1 MEFKEIK
8 SMIDSF
14 NARFSALSAFE
25 KEIADAI
32 VMQRNALDETN
43 SKLYKEMEKSVDS
56 YVKTEIEK
64 VRKDIKKLLDSYGKS
79 LKESS
84 VDCNESDISVDG
96 LISLDYDVNR
106 ETVKRLCAEIN
117 SVVAALNALDMEE
130 VSPVPEIVPA
140 GEKEES
146 FVINSAD
153 GKETVT
159 CDNGDDAYSI
169 HGEPYA
175 ELLRELYIKA
185 SRCNRVLDSMEAAI
199 RRRFDLKKFDKHLK
213 SKAEEYI
220 ADCAAVLN
228 KEMAS
233 ALKGRLRN
241 EDDVLNDGKF
251 SDIYASAKSGKVNFE
266 KGSSSYPTKLTLG
279 DMKISYLDKKD
290 YKKYINSSDSPLLN
304 KYTPDGVLTAPY
316 VLELKKNGNVFIEVE
331 KEEDNLVAIQ
341 MVRNIMLSF
350 LMGFPPTKVNYQ
362 LIDLYDTGE
371 FAAFNQLN
379 NIDNNIFKKTYND
392 DSRIATEMV
401 NLDERMSSIY
411 DDKITRNQCKD
422 IYGYNVLSENDPQSF
437 TVLPIIG
444 FPECFSSEKTV
455 KRLKKIIENGNR
467 SGIYT
472 IIVYNPGKGEY
483 PKYVKD
489 FVESAK
495 KSMNYFVVRGGK
507 IYMDGNAKYEF
518 KNNVDSVY
526 AEMPAYIN
534 VIKRNIKKGTN
545 KVIALTKMFDNT
557 DVAVKSDDYVDPTE
571 VIDIP
576 IGMRGGEV
584 QTLAFS
590 SKGDGAAH
598 ALVIGG
604 TGSGKSNLLH
614 TIVMSACYKYSPDDF
629 NVYLVDFKGGVEFKY
644 YEADKNVSKQL
655 PHVKLTA
662 LSSDPEDGLAV
673 LSNIDKELERR
684 EALFRNNNVEDIMQY
699 KKRTGK
705 SLPRLLVIIDE
716 VQELFERDQNIGTY
730 AINLMS
736 KLFKKGRAF
745 GINVLWAS
753 QNVPKVAGLRD
764 KVISQVG
771 NRISLKLNNPDDAQ
785 ELGISVSKVAN
796 LSNTLGV
803 GIIKDTRTGQNAAEF
818 RVAYAESSDN
828 RGMYSERII
837 DKWQDVVDKWKVRE
851 PLFVVGSNLEE
862 PKANE
867 GLTAYNKKV
876 GKNDVVSKST
886 ESYNLAIGQD
896 YISGRPYTVPI
907 HLRNSGSNLW
917 FAGANVEV
925 LRDMMGFSMLS
936 VLMENRTNKDFE
948 GDESTQVYYFNGEV
962 VSQKNPDDLFFVLP
976 RYFGNSTE
984 VLNSTGDL
992 TDALVKLHNLRK
1004 QRAENIQLKHNPVFV
1019 FINKIQEIA
1028 SYFKD
1033 NSRLIDLSEKPAP
1046 APVASSTG
1054 MGFSLGLNLGGGASS
1069 GGNKMTFAQLFN
1081 DVFENGPNQN
1091 IHIVFSI
1098 DKPSSI
1104 PSINT
1109 AMRNCQNKVFIKGL
1123 DAEAITSVASFRSN
1137 INIGIEGLGVCLI
1150 NNDMNKFKP
1159 YRYYSDEDQSWM
1171 VKLAESY
1178 NNLWK

>member
-1 MEFKEIK
+1 MEFKDIK
-8 SMIDSF
+8 TMVDSF
-14 NARFSALSAFE
+14 NARFSALSSFE
-25 KEIADAI
+25 KEIAAAI

-56 YVKTEIEK
+56 YVKNEIEK
-64 VRKDIKKLLDSYGKS
+64 VRKDIQKLLDSYDQS
-79 LKESS
+79 MQESIAACK
-84 VDCNESDISVDG
+84 DRDISKDG
-96 LISLDYDVNR
+96 LVSLDYDVNR
-106 ETVKRLCAEIN
+106 DKVKQLCAEMNAIIN
-117 SVVAALNALDMEE
+117 ELNSLDMAE
-130 VSPVPEIVPA
+130 VSPIPEIIPA
-140 GEKEES
+140 EGKAES
-146 FVINSAD
+146 FVIKSVDGDITVSA
-153 GKETVT
+153 E
-159 CDNGDDAYSI
+159 DAHGSYSLY
-169 HGEPYA
+169 GEPYA
-175 ELLRELYIKA
+175 ALMKELYIKA
-185 SRCNRVLDSMEAAI
+185 SQCLIVLDSMEAMI
-199 RRRFDLKKFDKHLK
+199 RRRFDLKKFDKYLK
-213 SKAEEYI
+213 KQAEEYV

-228 KEMAS
+228 KEMSS
-233 ALKGRLRN
+233 ALKNRLQK
-241 EDDVLNDGKF
+241 EDDILNEGRF
-251 SDIYASAKSGKVNFE
+251 TDIYESAKSGKVDFD
-266 KGSSSYPTKLTLG
+266 KGSLSYPTKLTIG
-279 DMKISYLDKKD
+279 NMKISYLDKND
-290 YKKYINSSDSPLLN
+290 YKKYINASDSPLLS
-304 KYTPDGVLTAPY
+304 KYTPNGVLTAPY

-331 KEEDNLVAIQ
+331 DDKGSQVGIK
-341 MVRNIMLSF
+341 MVQNIMLSF
-350 LMGFPPTKVNYQ
+350 LMGFPPTRVNYQ

-371 FAAFNQLN
+371 FADFNQLN
-379 NIDNNIFKKTYND
+379 NLDNNIFKKTYND
-392 DSRIATEMV
+392 DSRVATEMV
-401 NLDERMSSIY
+401 NLDERMGSIY
-411 DDKITRNQCKD
+411 DDKITRNSVKN
-422 IYGYNVLSENDPQSF
+422 IYDYNVVSENDPQSF
-437 TVLPIIG
+437 TVLPIVG
-444 FPECFSSEKTV
+444 FPECFTNEKTV
-455 KRLKKIIENGNR
+455 KRLKKIVDNGNR

-472 IIVYNPGKGEY
+472 IILYNSKGDQ
-483 PKYVKD
+483 PKYIKD
-489 FVESAK
+489 FVASAK
-495 KSMNYFVVRGGK
+495 TSMNYFLVKKGK
-507 IYMDGNAKYEF
+507 IYLDGNLKYEF
-518 KNNVDSVY
+518 ENNVDSVY
-526 AEMPAYIN
+526 AEMQSYIG
-534 VIKRNIKKGTN
+534 VIKQNIKKGTN

-557 DVAVKSDDYVDPTE
+557 DAVVKTDDYVDPTE

-598 ALVIGG
+598 ALAIGG

-614 TIVMSACYKYSPDDF
+614 AIVMSACYKYSPDDL
-629 NVYLVDFKGGVEFKY
+629 NIYLVDFKGGVEFKY
-644 YEADKNVSKQL
+644 YEANKNVKKQL

-684 EALFRNNNVEDIMQY
+684 ETLFRNNNVEDIMQY

-764 KVISQVG
+764 KVISQIG

-785 ELGISVSKVAN
+785 ELGINVSKVAN

-818 RVAYAESSDN
+818 RVAYAENSDN
-828 RGMYSERII
+828 REMYSERII
-837 DKWQDVVDKWKVRE
+837 EKWQDVVDKWSVRE

-876 GKNDVVSKST
+876 YKKDIVSKST

-896 YISGRPYTVPI
+896 YISGRPYNVPI

-936 VLMENRTNKDFE
+936 VLMENRTNKDFT
-948 GDESTQVYYFNGEV
+948 GDDSTQVYYFNGEV

-976 RYFGNSTE
+976 KYFSDTTE
-984 VLNSTGDL
+984 VLESTGDL

-1004 QRAENIQLKHNPVFV
+1004 QRAENIQLKHNPVFL

-1028 SYFKD
+1028 SFFKD
-1033 NSRLIDLSEKPAP
+1033 SSKLIDLSEKPAP
-1046 APVASSTG
+1046 VPVASSTG
-1054 MGFSLGLNLGGGASS
+1054 MGFSLGLNLGGATST
-1069 GGNKMTFAQLFN
+1069 GGNKMTFSQLFN

-1091 IHIVFSI
+1091 IHIIFSI

-1109 AMRNCQNKVFIKGL
+1109 VMRNCQNKVFIKGL

-1159 YRYYSDEDQSWM
+1159 YRYYSDVDEAWM

-1178 NNLWK
+1178 NALWK